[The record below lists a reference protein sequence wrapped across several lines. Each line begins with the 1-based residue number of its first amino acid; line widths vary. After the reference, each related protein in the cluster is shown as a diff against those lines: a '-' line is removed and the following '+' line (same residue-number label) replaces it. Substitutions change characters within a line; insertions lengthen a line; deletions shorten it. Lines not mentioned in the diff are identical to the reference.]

1 MDPVE
6 PGHRAAQD
14 PGEHTE
20 PPRGGQVSGESERRS
35 LLRRALVVGGGT
47 FASRLL
53 GLARDVALAAVF
65 PRLITDAFFVAFTI
79 PNALRQLLGEGAVS
93 SAVVPVL
100 SERLAND
107 GEEAARS
114 FFAKVRALSLLA
126 LVVVTALGMLL
137 ARPLTELFASGY
149 HQVPGQFERTV
160 QLTRYLFPYLLFMG
174 TAALGMAA
182 LHANKRFAVASFA
195 PALLNV
201 AFLLAAFVFEPIARR
216 AGYDLSWPLC
226 IGALLGGFLQMIA
239 QWPALRAIGYWQRP
253 VLDLRDPHVRIM
265 LARIVPVTFGIGVYY
280 IDLVLSRR
288 FLSEFGEGAQSYFSW
303 AMRLCDFPQGIFVMA
318 LSTAS
323 LPSLAGLAAQKNY
336 EELGKT
342 YVYGLRLALF
352 VAVPVSL
359 LFVVLAEPLTVT
371 LFQRG
376 AFSAEDAQQ
385 TARALAAQGLGMFT
399 VAVVRQ
405 SVPVYHALGDTK
417 TPVWISAL
425 DLIAFVTL
433 ALGLRGHVGHLAV
446 SVAVSGSSAVQ
457 MLLLLGGLARRAGVL
472 VPHARARLARELV
485 GSATKTW
492 SAALIGAAGAYGV
505 ATLCEH
511 AVGSVRLGF
520 VLASLVFGVLFVA
533 FSWGIRS
540 SELEVLLR
548 GLTRRLRRTS

>member
-1 MDPVE
+1 VTASD
-6 PGHRAAQD
+6 AAK
-14 PGEHTE
+14 T
-20 PPRGGQVSGESERRS
+20 GESERRS
-35 LLRRALVVGGGT
+35 LLGRALVVGGGT

-53 GLARDVALAAVF
+53 GLFRDMALAAVF
-65 PRLITDAFFVAFTI
+65 PRAITDAFFVAFTI

-100 SERLAND
+100 TERLTKE
-107 GEEAARS
+107 GPEAAKS
-114 FFAKVRALSLLA
+114 FFAKVRGVSLVA
-126 LVVVTALGMLL
+126 LVVVTILGMLC

-149 HQVPGQFERTV
+149 HAVPGQFERTV

-182 LHANKRFAVASFA
+182 LHANKQFFVASFA

-201 AFLLAAFVFEPIARR
+201 AFLAAAFVFEPIARR
-216 AGYDLSWPLC
+216 AGYDIAWALVV
-226 IGALLGGFLQMIA
+226 GALLGGLLQMLA
-239 QWPALRAIGYWQRP
+239 QLPALRRLGYLQRP
-253 VLDLRDPHVRIM
+253 VWNLKDPHVRTM
-265 LARIVPVTFGIGVYY
+265 LLRILPVTFGIGVYY

-323 LPSLAGLAAQKNY
+323 LPSLAGLAARGEH

-376 AFSAEDAQQ
+376 AFSPEDAHQ
-385 TARALAAQGLGMFT
+385 TARALAVQGLGMFT

-405 SVPVYHALGDTK
+405 SVPLYHALGDTK
-417 TPVWISAL
+417 TPVIISAL
-425 DLIAFVTL
+425 DLVAFVAL
-433 ALGLRGHVGHLAV
+433 ALGLRHGMGHVAI
-446 SVAVSGSSAVQ
+446 SVAVTGSSAIQ
-457 MLLLLGGLARRAGVL
+457 MLLLVLGLGRRSRSL
-472 VPHARARLARELV
+472 LTPSARARLLREILESVSRTLLASLV
-485 GSATKTW
+485 A
-492 SAALIGAAGAYGV
+492 AAGAYGV
-505 ATLCEH
+505 VTLVTH
-511 AVGSVRLGF
+511 ASGSLP
-520 VLASLVFGVLFVA
+520 LAFLVASVAFGVLFLVFA
-533 FSWGIRS
+533 WGVRS

-548 GLTRRLRRTS
+548 GAMRRLRGKREAATEKP

>member
-1 MDPVE
+1 MSTE
-6 PGHRAAQD
+6 AAKA
-14 PGEHTE
+14 
-20 PPRGGQVSGESERRS
+20 GESERRS
-35 LLRRALVVGGGT
+35 LLGRALVVGGGT

-53 GLARDVALAAVF
+53 GLFRDMALAAVF
-65 PRLITDAFFVAFTI
+65 PRAITDAFFVAFTI

-100 SERLAND
+100 TERLTKEGQEQAQT
-107 GEEAARS
+107 
-114 FFAKVRALSLLA
+114 FFAKVRGVSLLA
-126 LVVVTALGMLL
+126 LFVVTALGMLA

-149 HQVPGQFERTV
+149 HAVPGQFERTV

-182 LHANKRFAVASFA
+182 LHANKQFFVASFA

-201 AFLLAAFVFEPIARR
+201 AFLAAAFVFEPMARR
-216 AGYDLSWPLC
+216 AGYDIAWALVV
-226 IGALLGGFLQMIA
+226 GALLGGLLQMLA
-239 QWPALRAIGYWQRP
+239 QLPALRRLGYLRRP
-253 VLDLRDPHVRIM
+253 VLDLRDPHVRTM
-265 LARIVPVTFGIGVYY
+265 LLRILPVTFGIGVYY
-280 IDLVLSRR
+280 IDLVISRR

-323 LPSLAGLAAQKNY
+323 LPSLAGLAARGEH

-376 AFSAEDAQQ
+376 AFSPEDARE
-385 TARALAAQGLGMFT
+385 TARALAIQGLGMFT

-417 TPVWISAL
+417 TPVLISAL
-425 DLIAFVTL
+425 DLVAFVAL
-433 ALGLRGHVGHLAV
+433 ALGLRHGMGHVAI
-446 SVAVSGSSAVQ
+446 SVAVTGSSAVQ
-457 MLLLLGGLARRAGVL
+457 MVLLLLGLVRRARATL
-472 VPHARARLARELV
+472 TPSARGRLGRE
-485 GSATKTW
+485 
-492 SAALIGAAGAYGV
+492 IGA
-505 ATLCEH
+505 
-511 AVGSVRLGF
+511 SVSKT
-520 VLASLVFGVLFVA
+520 VLASLVASAGAYGMATLLDHASGSVPLSFVGASLVFGGLFLLFA
-533 FSWGIRS
+533 WGVRS
-540 SELEVLLR
+540 TELEVLLR
-548 GLTRRLRRTS
+548 GAMRRLRGKREAATEGT